1 MKSPDSIKLIVGLGN
16 PGAEHQDDRH
26 NAGFWLCEQ
35 LAQRFSAAGLSEDG
49 KFHGRVAQL
58 SIAGRNLRLLLPG
71 TYMNRSGLAVASL
84 LNFYKLDA
92 EEMLVVHDE
101 LDLAP
106 GVARLKFGGG
116 PGGHNGLKDII
127 SSIGNNRNFGRLRI
141 GIGHPGS
148 AAKVSGYVLK
158 KAPAKEQQ
166 YIDEAIDESIKHIE
180 AIVAGDWQS
189 VMNSLH
195 GFDAAPDA
203 TQEKTQEQQ

>member
-1 MKSPDSIKLIVGLGN
+1 MKSPDSIKLVVGLGN
-16 PGAEHQDDRH
+16 PGAEHQADRH

-35 LAQRFSAAGLSEDG
+35 LASRYSAAGLSDEG

-58 SIAGRNLRLLLPG
+58 SIGGRNLRLLLPS

-84 LNFYKLDA
+84 LNFFKLDVS
-92 EEMLVVHDE
+92 EMLVVHDE

-127 SSIGNNRNFGRLRI
+127 SSTGNQRNFGRLRI

-158 KAPAKEQQ
+158 KPPATEQQ
-166 YIDEAIDESIKHIE
+166 YIDDAIDESLRHIE
-180 AIVAGDWQS
+180 AIVSGDWQS
-189 VMNSLH
+189 VMNTLH
-195 GFDAAPDA
+195 GFDAAPKPAD
-203 TQEKTQEQQ
+203 EPHVD